1 MRRFDSAVNWPKI
14 PPNPKAIYN
23 FFNMI
28 SSYLPRR
35 CFEEEGYIPEIVA
48 SFA

>member
-1 MRRFDSAVNWPKI
+1 MFRILRP
-14 PPNPKAIYN
+14 IYN

-35 CFEEEGYIPEIVA
+35 CFEEEGYIPEIK
-48 SFA
+48 